1 MENERK
7 VVRKLR
13 SDSADK
19 RQKHVECPTGK
30 LKVKLCGADRK
41 SCRHS
46 ETSNKESEF
55 GKEQ

>member
-1 MENERK
+1 M
-7 VVRKLR
+7 RKLH

-19 RQKHVECPTGK
+19 RRKHVECPIGK
-30 LKVKLCGADRK
+30 LKVKLCGADGK